1 MARRRR
7 PARALRDLA
16 GSAGEPP
23 PGTPAGAAYQAPAA
37 RAPAP
42 PRRPRQ
48 PVPERYGLAEAGALL
63 GVSAGALRR
72 RAEAGAI
79 ALERDGSGGVFV
91 TRAELARHAASY
103 TPRPGG
109 RPPAVPDEVVARIAD
124 LRAEGLSYARIAA
137 LLTLEGVPTAH
148 GGRRWWAS
156 SVRAVLGR
164 AQGAPPARPQGS
176 PR

>member
-7 PARALRDLA
+7 PSRALRDLA
-16 GSAGEPP
+16 ASAGEPP
-23 PGTPAGAAYQAPAA
+23 PATPVGVAREAPS
-37 RAPAP
+37 APAP
-42 PRRPRQ
+42 TPPRPARRPL
-48 PVPERYGLAEAGALL
+48 PERYGLTEAAALL

-79 ALERDGSGGVFV
+79 ALERDGSAGVFV

-109 RPPAVPDEVVARIAD
+109 RPPAVPDEVVARIAE

-164 AQGAPPARPQGS
+164 AQGAPPARPQES